1 VPQFRG
7 ILLELFSLF
16 GLAPNEW
23 ILPSLLARIVSQTT
37 EAAPFHLSRGYLRSA
52 CNRFPSSMS
61 SEQPAAQRSTLA
73 ESQHKSTHKQ
83 AVKSGR
89 GYILAISILQL
100 VAGLAFL
107 AIYLAGQTAK
117 TRPMLAIAVTMILLG
132 LVYMGLWIWAKTAP
146 FAAALVALVIYLAFL
161 ALDAVFA
168 PQQIA
173 QGIIVKI
180 LIIAGLSQAV
190 KSGYA
195 LKKAAESQA

>member
-1 VPQFRG
+1 
-7 ILLELFSLF
+7 
-16 GLAPNEW
+16 
-23 ILPSLLARIVSQTT
+23 
-37 EAAPFHLSRGYLRSA
+37 
-52 CNRFPSSMS
+52 MS
-61 SEQPAAQRSTLA
+61 SEEPPAQRSTLA

-83 AVKSGR
+83 TVKSGR

-107 AIYLAGQTAK
+107 AIYFAGGQTAK
-117 TRPMLAIAVTMILLG
+117 SKSILAIAVTVTVLG

-146 FAAALVALVIYLAFL
+146 FAAALVALIIYLTIL
-161 ALDAVFA
+161 ALDGVFA

-180 LIIAGLSQAV
+180 LIIAGLAQAV

-195 LKKAAESQA
+195 LKKAAESQP

>member
-1 VPQFRG
+1 
-7 ILLELFSLF
+7 
-16 GLAPNEW
+16 
-23 ILPSLLARIVSQTT
+23 
-37 EAAPFHLSRGYLRSA
+37 
-52 CNRFPSSMS
+52 MS
-61 SEQPAAQRSTLA
+61 PEDPLTQRSTLA

-83 AVKSGR
+83 TVKSGR

-107 AIYLAGQTAK
+107 AIYYAGDQTAK
-117 TRPMLAIAVTMILLG
+117 TRAFLAIAVTMILLG

-146 FAAALVALVIYLAFL
+146 FAAALVALIIYVTVL
-161 ALDAVFA
+161 ALDGVFA

-195 LKKAAESQA
+195 LKKAAESQP

>member
-1 VPQFRG
+1 
-7 ILLELFSLF
+7 
-16 GLAPNEW
+16 
-23 ILPSLLARIVSQTT
+23 
-37 EAAPFHLSRGYLRSA
+37 
-52 CNRFPSSMS
+52 MS
-61 SEQPAAQRSTLA
+61 SEQPPSQRSTLA
-73 ESQHKSTHKQ
+73 ERQHKSTHKQ

-107 AIYLAGQTAK
+107 GIYLSGGQTAK
-117 TRPMLAIAVTMILLG
+117 NRPMLAIAVTVTVLG

-146 FAAALVALVIYLAFL
+146 FAAALVALIIYITIL
-161 ALDAVFA
+161 ALDGVFA

-173 QGIIVKI
+173 QGIILKI

-195 LKKAAESQA
+195 LKKAAESQP

>member
-1 VPQFRG
+1 
-7 ILLELFSLF
+7 
-16 GLAPNEW
+16 
-23 ILPSLLARIVSQTT
+23 
-37 EAAPFHLSRGYLRSA
+37 
-52 CNRFPSSMS
+52 MS
-61 SEQPAAQRSTLA
+61 SEQPPVQGSTLA

-83 AVKSGR
+83 TVKSGR

-107 AIYLAGQTAK
+107 AVYLAGGQTAK
-117 TRPMLAIAVTMILLG
+117 TRAFLAIAVTMIVLG
-132 LVYMGLWIWAKTAP
+132 LVYMGLWIWAKAAP
-146 FAAALVALVIYLAFL
+146 FAAALTALIIYLSVL
-161 ALDAVFA
+161 ALDAVLA

-195 LKKAAESQA
+195 LKKAAESQT

>member
-1 VPQFRG
+1 
-7 ILLELFSLF
+7 
-16 GLAPNEW
+16 
-23 ILPSLLARIVSQTT
+23 
-37 EAAPFHLSRGYLRSA
+37 
-52 CNRFPSSMS
+52 MS
-61 SEQPAAQRSTLA
+61 SEQPPAQRSTLA

-100 VAGLAFL
+100 VVGLAFL
-107 AIYLAGQTAK
+107 AVYLAGPQTPKNAA
-117 TRPMLAIAVTMILLG
+117 MLAIAITMTVLG

-146 FAAALVALVIYLAFL
+146 FAAALTALIIYISVL
-161 ALDAVFA
+161 ALDGVFA

-173 QGIIVKI
+173 QGLLVKI

-195 LKKAAESQA
+195 LKKAAESQT

>member
-1 VPQFRG
+1 
-7 ILLELFSLF
+7 
-16 GLAPNEW
+16 
-23 ILPSLLARIVSQTT
+23 
-37 EAAPFHLSRGYLRSA
+37 
-52 CNRFPSSMS
+52 
-61 SEQPAAQRSTLA
+61 LA

-89 GYILAISILQL
+89 GYILALSILQL
-100 VAGLAFL
+100 LAGLVFL
-107 AIYLAGQTAK
+107 VIYFGDSQTAK
-117 TRPMLAIAVTMILLG
+117 SRAYLAIAVTMAVLG

-146 FAAALVALVIYLAFL
+146 FAAALVALIIYVTVL
-161 ALDAVFA
+161 ALDGVFA

-195 LKKAAESQA
+195 LKKAAESQP